1 MVPDMDTVFCLKRE
15 TGKPE
20 ENPLMHRQL
29 RGDFF
34 VCHVI
39 GAQKCDLLFPSRRLM
54 KKEIIECF
62 ITRIQDFRRYS
73 GWIENDSQIL

>member
-54 KKEIIECF
+54 HEKRLSNVSLPEYKVLWPN
-62 ITRIQDFRRYS
+62 RK
-73 GWIENDSQIL
+73 